1 MYRSHSVKISFITC
15 YFCFNETFLLIYER
29 IFLFSLGNI
38 QKNINLFPCFAI
50 ISYICLHKTKKYDE
64 KIFHFHF
71 NVYGHPVHGM

>member
-1 MYRSHSVKISFITC
+1 M
-15 YFCFNETFLLIYER
+15 NEYSYYLLA
-29 IFLFSLGNI
+29 NI

-64 KIFHFHF
+64 KLFHFNF

>member
-1 MYRSHSVKISFITC
+1 MNDYS
-15 YFCFNETFLLIYER
+15 YYLLA
-29 IFLFSLGNI
+29 NI

-64 KIFHFHF
+64 KFFYFHF